1 MTGDSKMSKQ
11 PSFWKRFLRSKQ
23 GVSGLLILLLN
34 IGVASFAPRLTSY
47 DYDEM
52 DFLNILVKSG
62 VEGHVLGTDDM
73 GRDIATRLVYGTR
86 VSLMV
91 GLVAV
96 SIGAFL
102 GTILGVCAGYFG
114 GFLDSLL
121 MRFMDALL
129 AFPYILLAIA
139 MMAALGAGLFNA
151 MLAIGLVMVPSFA
164 RVVRGAVLGVRNE
177 DFIKSVRIM
186 GGSHFWIITRHILVN
201 IMPPIIVYA
210 SLSFAGAVISEATL
224 SFLGLGIQ
232 PPTPSWGSML
242 SEAMPFMDKAPA
254 MAVFP
259 GVSILVTCL
268 GFNLLGDGLR
278 DILDPRLRG

>member
-1 MTGDSKMSKQ
+1 MPEQ
-11 PSFWKRFLRSKQ
+11 RSFFRRFARSKQ
-23 GVSGLLILLLN
+23 GIAGLLIVLLN
-34 IGVASFAPRLTSY
+34 IGVACFAPRITSWES
-47 DYDEM
+47 DEM
-52 DFLNILVKSG
+52 DFTNMLAEPG
-62 VEGHVLGTDDM
+62 VEGHRLGTDDM
-73 GRDIATRLVYGTR
+73 GRDVYTRLIYGAR

-91 GLVAV
+91 GVVAV
-96 SIGAFL
+96 SIGACL
-102 GTILGVCAGYFG
+102 GTLLGVLAGYFG
-114 GFLDSLL
+114 GFPDSLL
-121 MRFMDALL
+121 MRLMDALL

-164 RVVRGAVLGVRNE
+164 RVVRGAVLGVKNE

-201 IMPPIIVYA
+201 ITPPIIVYA

-242 SEAMPFMDKAPA
+242 SEAMPFMDRAPLL
-254 MAVFP
+254 AVFP
-259 GVSILVTCL
+259 GVAILITCL

-278 DILDPRLRG
+278 DVLDPRLRT

>member
-1 MTGDSKMSKQ
+1 MSAQ
-11 PSFWKRFLRSKQ
+11 RSFLRRFLRSKQ
-23 GVSGLLILLLN
+23 GVAGLLIVLLN
-34 IGVASFAPRLTSY
+34 IGLACFAPQITSWGY
-47 DYDEM
+47 DDM
-52 DFLNILVKSG
+52 DFVNMLAKPG
-62 VEGHVLGTDDM
+62 VDGHLLGTDDM

-91 GLVAV
+91 GVVAV
-96 SIGAFL
+96 SIGACLGTFL
-102 GTILGVCAGYFG
+102 GVLAGYFG
-114 GFLDSLL
+114 GFADAFL
-121 MRFMDALL
+121 MRLMDALM

-164 RVVRGAVLGVRNE
+164 RVVRGAVLAVKNE

-186 GGSHFWIITRHILVN
+186 GGSHFWIITRHVLVN
-201 IMPPIIVYA
+201 IMPPVIVYA

-232 PPTPSWGSML
+232 PPVPSWGSML
-242 SEAMPFMDKAPA
+242 SDAMPYMDRAPLLA
-254 MAVFP
+254 IFP
-259 GVSILVTCL
+259 GVAILITCL

-278 DILDPRLRG
+278 DVLDPRLRT